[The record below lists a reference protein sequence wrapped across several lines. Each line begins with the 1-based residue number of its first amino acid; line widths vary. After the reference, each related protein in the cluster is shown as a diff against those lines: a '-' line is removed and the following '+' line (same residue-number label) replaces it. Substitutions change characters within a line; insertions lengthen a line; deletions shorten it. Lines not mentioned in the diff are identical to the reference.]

1 MFGIVVAKGLPAI
14 IPRYVACYSRDIAP
28 VKASNERAE
37 AQVPAGRVVGCLFAL
52 IEGVDKDE
60 VHLTRGG
67 RRQFIAHDLPAP
79 QQNKQSRS
87 VGFED
92 LPRLR
97 RALGGLSALSL
108 GKQHVTYNIQV
119 ASRSVR
125 GPLAYLVGLGQRGPY
140 LFG

>member
-67 RRQFIAHDLPAP
+67 RRQFIAHDLPAH
-79 QQNKQSRS
+79 NRTSNRGRS
-87 VGFED
+87 
-92 LPRLR
+92 
-97 RALGGLSALSL
+97 
-108 GKQHVTYNIQV
+108 
-119 ASRSVR
+119 ASRTCPGS
-125 GPLAYLVGLGQRGPY
+125 GAPSAGSPP
-140 LFG
+140 